1 MGALDR
7 LKTNRQGQVLIPN
20 NVTGGEYQEGL
31 NIKQAITLGGMA
43 LGTFI
48 AVVVFKDSAMATV
61 SGWIGFV
68 IILLVIYQFL
78 IRYVVIGEN
87 YLAKQTILLKQA
99 QDKVPADL
107 WNIINIDDDGIIPL
121 LPRDCP
127 FSDNAIIRLENF
139 IRLVFGEDHFKD
151 NWNYI
156 TQTLGNTENY
166 LLRPTGFWKD
176 HKTMYQKTPIYWLF
190 SSKKGTFKCLV
201 YMHRMNQFTAREVR
215 DKYLLKYIEFLRNM
229 IKPLEAEEATLGRED
244 KKKLKGYKE
253 ALADCEEYDLRL
265 HEVAQ
270 KFIDFDLDDG
280 VKKNYAKF
288 GDILATI

>member
-1 MGALDR
+1 
-7 LKTNRQGQVLIPN
+7 
-20 NVTGGEYQEGL
+20 
-31 NIKQAITLGGMA
+31 
-43 LGTFI
+43 
-48 AVVVFKDSAMATV
+48 
-61 SGWIGFV
+61 
-68 IILLVIYQFL
+68 
-78 IRYVVIGEN
+78 
-87 YLAKQTILLKQA
+87 
-99 QDKVPADL
+99 
-107 WNIINIDDDGIIPL
+107 
-121 LPRDCP
+121 
-127 FSDNAIIRLENF
+127 
-139 IRLVFGEDHFKD
+139 
-151 NWNYI
+151 
-156 TQTLGNTENY
+156 
-166 LLRPTGFWKD
+166 
-176 HKTMYQKTPIYWLF
+176 MYQKTPIYWLF